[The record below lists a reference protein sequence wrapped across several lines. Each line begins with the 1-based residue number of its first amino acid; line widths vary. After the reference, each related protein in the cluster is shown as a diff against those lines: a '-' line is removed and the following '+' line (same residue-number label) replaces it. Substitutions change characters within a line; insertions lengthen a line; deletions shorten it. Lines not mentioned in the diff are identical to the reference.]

1 VQTGGS
7 SVNLCTLL
15 MHKRL
20 VALCATGVLALSATT
35 QPAGAASFSFAAA
48 LQSAAQARQVPL
60 PLLQAITYVN
70 TRWEVIAKPALD
82 GGSLPM
88 DIAPAQV
95 GLAASLSGHTPDEL
109 KSDPAADIDAG
120 AALLAHSH
128 SSGSDLVSWK
138 PAVVG
143 LLGPYAT
150 TQVFEA
156 LQSGESRTTS
166 VGESITLAPQ
176 AAAAPAQSPGAAPAA
191 AVGGAAAPATTAA
204 LPDYPQATWV
214 PADPANYSTANRAH
228 DYPVDMIVIHDT
240 EGSYGSAIQEFQN
253 PATQASAHYVV
264 SDLGQITQM
273 VAEKDIAWHAGNWDY
288 NTRSIGI
295 EHEGFASGPSWYTT
309 AMYQASAHLAASI
322 CSRWGVPMD
331 RNHVIGHYEVPD
343 PNNPGLY
350 GGSGHHTDPGVNW
363 DWYTYIGLAQT
374 YASQLPSP
382 PRLGPDP
389 VGRPGNQ
396 MVTLSW
402 QPAHTCYAPITG
414 YTIVMQPGNVTQ
426 NVAGSVTSAVFS
438 GLTNG
443 TAYTFTVTAHNAQGQ
458 DSLTSAPVTPDPMPF
473 AGLYTI
479 DAFGGVHADDSAPL
493 PAGSYWAGWKIARAG
508 KTLPAPGGT
517 PQTGFVLDGWGGLHR
532 FGAATI
538 TETSPASGHY
548 WNGWDIARD
557 FAFLPDG
564 TGGFVL
570 DGYGGLHP
578 FRLNGSSAPLQAV
591 GGSYLG
597 FDIARKV
604 VIFADGSGGYV
615 LDGYGGLHPFGINR
629 PAPAAAASRA
639 GGAYWQGWDIA
650 RDLVLLPGNGNYSG
664 YVLDGYGGAHPFHP
678 TGDSSVMPAPI
689 NGTYLGW
696 DIARSLWLG
705 GSSVAATPKGY
716 VMDGWGELLP
726 FGPEGVPATP
736 VWTGWDIAV
745 GLTGQ

>member
-1 VQTGGS
+1 VCSLINQ
-7 SVNLCTLL
+7 N
-15 MHKRL
+15 RL
-20 VALCATGVLALSATT
+20 AALCATAVLALSATV
-35 QPAGAASFSFAAA
+35 QPAGAGGFSFAAS
-48 LQSAAQARQVPL
+48 LQSAAQAQQVPL

-70 TRWEVIAKPALD
+70 TRWEVIGKPAGD
-82 GGSLPM
+82 GGFLPM

-95 GLAASLSGHTPDEL
+95 AQAAALSGHSADQV
-109 KSDPAADIDAG
+109 KSDPAANVDAG
-120 AALLAHSH
+120 AALLAHFH
-128 SSGSDLVSWK
+128 GSGTDLVSWK
-138 PAVVG
+138 PAVVA
-143 LLGPYAT
+143 LLGPYVT

-166 VGESITLAPQ
+166 AGESITLAPQ
-176 AAAAPAQSPGAAPAA
+176 AVAAPAPGPGAAA

-204 LPDYPQATWV
+204 VPDYPLATWV
-214 PADPANYSTANRAH
+214 PADPANYSTASRPH

-253 PATQASAHYVV
+253 PATAASAHYVV

-273 VAEKDIAWHAGNWDY
+273 VAEHDVAWHAGNWDY
-288 NTRSIGI
+288 NIRSIGI
-295 EHEGFASGPSWYTT
+295 EHEGFASGPNWYTT

-331 RNHVIGHYEVPD
+331 RTHVIGHYEVPD
-343 PNNPGLY
+343 PDNPGQF

-363 DWYTYIGLAQT
+363 DWTTYMGLAQT

-396 MVTLSW
+396 TVALSW
-402 QPAHTCYAPITG
+402 QAAHTCYAPITG

-426 NVAGSVTSAVFS
+426 TVASSVTSATFA
-438 GLTNG
+438 GLKNG

-458 DSLTSAPVTPDPMPF
+458 DSLTSDPVVPSPLPF

-479 DAFGGVHADDSAPL
+479 DAFGGVHADESASL
-493 PAGSYWAGWKIARAG
+493 PSSAYWPGWPIARAG
-508 KTLPAPGGT
+508 KTLPAASGT

-538 TETSPASGHY
+538 TETSPSGGHY

-557 FAFLPDG
+557 FAFLPNG

-578 FRLNGSSAPLQAV
+578 FHLNGNSGPLQAV
-591 GGSYLG
+591 GNSYLG
-597 FDIARKV
+597 WDIARKV

-615 LDGYGGLHPFGINR
+615 LDGWGGLHPFGING
-629 PAPAAAASRA
+629 PAPASVATLA
-639 GGAYWQGWDIA
+639 GGSYWQGWDIA
-650 RDLVLLPGNGNYSG
+650 RDLVLMPGDGNHSG

-678 TGDSSVMPAPI
+678 TADGSVMPAPI
-689 NGTYLGW
+689 KGTYLGW
-696 DIARSLWLG
+696 DIARSLWLAS
-705 GSSVAATPKGY
+705 SSVAATPKGY
-716 VMDGWGELLP
+716 VMDGWGELIP
-726 FGPEGVPATP
+726 FGSVGVPASS
-736 VWTGWDIAV
+736 VWNGWDIAI